1 MAGENFKCSVLLS
14 LEKQNPQFSESL
26 SVGKNLEVQLK
37 THHSQIPILNLW
49 MNWKKLYYF

>member
-1 MAGENFKCSVLLS
+1 MLS
-14 LEKQNPQFSESL
+14 LAQPREAKPQFSESL